1 MEERLA
7 ELQIE
12 LKMLKHKNMFDRGY
26 ERAAQQK
33 LTRNQFEQPKLL
45 KPDTDKAFFA
55 GMRFYVHE
63 QEVKDGSEE

>member
-1 MEERLA
+1 
-7 ELQIE
+7 
-12 LKMLKHKNMFDRGY
+12 MFDRGY